1 MPDVSSIAKSTRYIP
16 RAEGTGMYDCCTI
29 AVDLIGTIFDAAIL
43 AYPLRTNRRRDS

>member
-1 MPDVSSIAKSTRYIP
+1 MPDIRFIAKSTRYVS

-43 AYPLRTNRRRDS
+43 AYPLHTNQRRNS